1 MIFRFLPHNCITKI
15 PIIDNRILLTV
26 IKYRKIRLKNSSKND
41 ILICM
46 KNVVSIPH
54 EGVCMTI
61 KKIAELAG
69 VSTSTISRVLNNSG
83 YVKVE
88 VREKIEKVIKETGY
102 KPSSI
107 AKDLKRKET
116 NFIGVI
122 IPKINS
128 SSIGNLVGGIE
139 KILSKNNL
147 QLLLAVT
154 ENSSYKEVKY
164 LNLFKEKRVKGIL
177 LLGTEMTKQH
187 TETLKNLEL
196 PLIVIGQRCDELK
209 MISITQKERAA
220 VRAITEKFLE
230 YGHRKIGYVGVEE
243 WDKAV
248 GYERKQGY
256 LEALSD
262 YGTEIK
268 KEHIYLGNFDD
279 TTPKEGAKKMAAE
292 GVTGIVAATDTF
304 AIKIMKELRALGKR
318 VPEDISVTGIG
329 NSEMS
334 QYVTPALSTVAYD
347 YFETG
352 KRAAKLLIEEI
363 AKNSSHSFPSDR
375 NREIRDHEMNFN
387 IVLRESLREI

>member
-1 MIFRFLPHNCITKI
+1 
-15 PIIDNRILLTV
+15 
-26 IKYRKIRLKNSSKND
+26 
-41 ILICM
+41 M
-46 KNVVSIPH
+46 KNVVSIPQP
-54 EGVCMTI
+54 GGCMTI

-83 YVKVE
+83 YVKSE
-88 VREKIEKVIKETGY
+88 VREKIERVIRETGY

-116 NFIGVI
+116 NSIGVI

-139 KILSKNNL
+139 KTLSKNNL

-154 ENSSYKEVKY
+154 ENSSHKEIKY
-164 LNLFKEKRVKGIL
+164 LNLFKEKRVKGVL
-177 LLGTEMTKQH
+177 LLGTEITKKH
-187 TETLKNLEL
+187 AETLRDLEL
-196 PLIVIGQRCDELK
+196 PLIVIGQRCDELD

-220 VRAITEKFLE
+220 VKAITEKFIE

-256 LEALSD
+256 LAALSD
-262 YGTEIK
+262 HGIDIK
-268 KEHIYLGNFDD
+268 KEYIYLGDFDD
-279 TTPKEGAKKMAAE
+279 ITPKEGAKKMVAE
-292 GVTGIVAATDTF
+292 GVTGVVAATDTF
-304 AIKIMKELRALGKR
+304 AIKIIKELRVLGKR

-334 QYVTPALSTVAYD
+334 QYVVPALSTVAYD

-352 KRAAKLLIEEI
+352 KRAAKLLIEAI
-363 AKNSSHSFPSDR
+363 AESSSQPLSSDKKPGIKN
-375 NREIRDHEMNFN
+375 HEMDFD
-387 IVLRESLREI
+387 IILRESLRKI